1 MHARWCVQ
9 AAQCNVC
16 VARVSG
22 VAHAGVRYGAS
33 VVVHSDSAVGHVG
46 GAVHACRWWI
56 ACRHMAGA
64 VHVVRSY
71 IDAVRVVR
79 ANIGAVRAD
88 IGAVRTDIGAVRCGY
103 RFTGA

>member
-9 AAQCNVC
+9 AAQCSVC
-16 VARVSG
+16 AVRVAC
-22 VAHAGVRYGAS
+22 AGLQYGAS

-46 GAVHACRWWI
+46 TRWCGACRWCI
-56 ACRHMAGA
+56 ACRHVAGA

-79 ANIGAVRAD
+79 ADINVVRAD
-88 IGAVRTDIGAVRCGY
+88 IGAVRIEIGAVQCGC